1 MLPKQEDL
9 VFFART
15 SDKKAKSM
23 LWATKEEPDKIQ
35 VKYKCVCGYIGKTS
49 LPRKDIVVYVCEKCG
64 EKIQYIT
71 YKVEKK
77 RAKNKQ

>member
-49 LPRKDIVVYVCEKCG
+49 LPRKDIVV
-64 EKIQYIT
+64 
-71 YKVEKK
+71 
-77 RAKNKQ
+77 